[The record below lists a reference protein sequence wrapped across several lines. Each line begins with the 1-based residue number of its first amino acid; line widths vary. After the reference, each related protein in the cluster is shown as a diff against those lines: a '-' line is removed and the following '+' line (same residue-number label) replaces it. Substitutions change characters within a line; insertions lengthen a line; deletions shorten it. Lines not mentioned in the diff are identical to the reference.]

1 MPFGLCNAP
10 ATFSRS
16 ISLVLRGLSW
26 KSVIAFLDEVV
37 VLGRDF
43 DSHMVNLSDV
53 LRRFE
58 QYGMK
63 LKPKKC
69 QLLQDSV
76 VFLGRLVSREGVQVP
91 PGEITRIGNWG
102 VPLCKRDV
110 QSFIGVLN
118 FHRDHIPKFAL
129 VAKPLYDVLGLSA
142 TFSCGTE
149 QAKAFDALRQK
160 LMEAP
165 VLAYPNSEDLFIL
178 DTDASNHAIRA
189 ELLQVQNGVERLI
202 GFGSFVLDSA

>member
-1 MPFGLCNAP
+1 M
-10 ATFSRS
+10 
-16 ISLVLRGLSW
+16 
-26 KSVIAFLDEVV
+26 V

-43 DSHMVNLSDV
+43 DSHMVNLSDI

-76 VFLGRLVSREGVQVP
+76 VFLERLVTREVVQVP
-91 PGEITRIGNWG
+91 LGEITRIGNWD

-118 FHRDHIPKFAL
+118 FHRDHIPKFE
-129 VAKPLYDVLGLSA
+129 KPLYDIMGPSS
-142 TFSCGTE
+142 TFRWGTE
-149 QAKAFDALRQK
+149 QYELRQK
-160 LMEAP
+160 LIEAP
-165 VLAYPNSEDLFIL
+165 VLAYPNSEDIFIL
-178 DTDASNHAIRA
+178 DTDAYNHAIGF
-189 ELLQVQNGVERLI
+189 ELLQVRNGVERLI
-202 GFGSFVLDSA
+202 GFGSFVLDCAAQLLYYQERAISSGAIYKAFQTLPFGTTFYSEN

>member
-1 MPFGLCNAP
+1 M
-10 ATFSRS
+10 
-16 ISLVLRGLSW
+16 
-26 KSVIAFLDEVV
+26 V

-91 PGEITRIGNWG
+91 PGEITRIGKWG
-102 VPLCKRDV
+102 VRLCKRDV
-110 QSFIGVLN
+110 QSLIGVLN

-129 VAKPLYDVLGLSA
+129 VAKPFPDSITRLD
-142 TFSCGTE
+142 
-149 QAKAFDALRQK
+149 LRCIPLVEHRQGC
-160 LMEAP
+160 M
-165 VLAYPNSEDLFIL
+165 LFTMLIHSR
-178 DTDASNHAIRA
+178 TIVVYWCAI
-189 ELLQVQNGVERLI
+189 
-202 GFGSFVLDSA
+202 SWC